1 MKGFELDP
9 NSDEA
14 KRQARRK
21 KFNQN
26 NEGEDE

>member
-26 NEGEDE
+26 NEDE